1 MKIQHP
7 GAILAILGA
16 SLIPLPALAAS
27 KGAAS
32 VFRLAVGR
40 PTRAPALVLIRGRV
54 VGPHGAP
61 VDGAFVQV
69 ADGVSSAISGP
80 DGRFELQAQTSEG
93 RTLIVTA
100 VGFETARVVESG
112 AATIV
117 MAPLP
122 TYRPALLPLPPR
134 RHAAGSQVFD
144 TQVAAAYRTRYQSFV
159 SSGRGVSG
167 WADNEF
173 GIDARYRA
181 ADWVFGLA
189 GFRNK
194 TPFTIAGLSAQ
205 PSSAPEIEQ
214 SQWNLSAGHVF
225 SVGDLEF
232 LPQVVFSNSY
242 SVPSTSGTPWT
253 GTPLDFS
260 QTRLAGDVALDVG
273 YRLGPVVA
281 ILHGARSF
289 AEATSLSGAPYP
301 ATDVGMNEAGIDLGY
316 TVMPGLKADLS
327 YLRTF
332 DVGVPGTHLDEWAD
346 VMGLGLTYLPAQV
359 QP

>member
-1 MKIQHP
+1 MKIRYP
-7 GAILAILGA
+7 GVLLAILGV
-16 SLIPLPALAAS
+16 SLAPLPALAAS
-27 KGAAS
+27 RVAGPS
-32 VFRLAVGR
+32 SR
-40 PTRAPALVLIRGRV
+40 PGGSPPSRRFALVRVSGRV
-54 VGPHGAP
+54 LGPHDAP
-61 VDGAFVQV
+61 VAGAFIQV

-80 DGRFELQAQTSEG
+80 DGRFELQARLSEG

-100 VGFETARVVESG
+100 VGFETARVLVSR

-117 MAPLP
+117 LAPLP
-122 TYRPALLPLPPR
+122 TYRPAIIPPPYR
-134 RHAAGSQVFD
+134 RAAADSRVFD
-144 TQVAAAYRTRYQSFV
+144 TQVAAAYRTRYQSFA
-159 SSGRGVSG
+159 SNGKGVSG

-181 ADWVFGLA
+181 ANWVFGLA

-194 TPFTIAGLSAQ
+194 VPFTIAGLSPQ

-214 SQWNLSAGHVF
+214 SAWSLSAGHVF
-225 SVGDLEF
+225 SVAHLEF
-232 LPQVVFSNSY
+232 LPQLVLSNRY
-242 SVPSTSGTPWT
+242 SVPSSSGTPWT

-260 QTRLAGDVALDVG
+260 QTRLAGDVAFDVG

-316 TVMPGLKADLS
+316 TIMPGLKVDLS